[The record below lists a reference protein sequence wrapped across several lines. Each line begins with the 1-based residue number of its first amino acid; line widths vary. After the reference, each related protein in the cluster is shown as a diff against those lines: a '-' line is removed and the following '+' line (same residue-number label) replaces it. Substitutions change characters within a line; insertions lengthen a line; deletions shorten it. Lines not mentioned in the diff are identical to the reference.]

1 MIARRCAVPGCANDA
16 ADIFCLDHY
25 FALPSKQA
33 QFLHRWQFK
42 TQRCEDADTKQHMR
56 EQLHGYVQEAIRTL
70 EKSVVPASQAAPE
83 SARRPSELAA
93 GAPYHQISPVVIPL
107 RTCDKHSGR
116 FCNCYIGFPCCLPTE
131 SFSAPE
137 QGSFL

>member
-1 MIARRCAVPGCANDA
+1 MIARRCAVPGCAKDA

-42 TQRCEDADTKQHMR
+42 MQRCEDADTKQHMR
-56 EQLHGYVQEAIRTL
+56 EQLHGYVQEAVRTL

-83 SARRPSELAA
+83 SARRQSSSQAA
-93 GAPYHQISPVVIPL
+93 GA
-107 RTCDKHSGR
+107 
-116 FCNCYIGFPCCLPTE
+116 N
-131 SFSAPE
+131 E
-137 QGSFL
+137 QQRSFL